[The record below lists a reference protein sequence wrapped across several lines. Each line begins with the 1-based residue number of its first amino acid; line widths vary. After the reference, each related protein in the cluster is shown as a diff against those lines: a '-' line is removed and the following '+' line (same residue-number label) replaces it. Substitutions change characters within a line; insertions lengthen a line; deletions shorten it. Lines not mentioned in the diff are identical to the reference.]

1 MNWDQIESRWHQ
13 LKGRVRQRW
22 GALTDDDVE
31 TIAGKR
37 DALCSKIQARYGITR
52 ELAEKELAAF
62 ESECRN
68 NSA

>member
-13 LKGRVRQRW
+13 LKGRVR

-37 DALCSKIQARYGITR
+37 DVLCSKIQARYGITR